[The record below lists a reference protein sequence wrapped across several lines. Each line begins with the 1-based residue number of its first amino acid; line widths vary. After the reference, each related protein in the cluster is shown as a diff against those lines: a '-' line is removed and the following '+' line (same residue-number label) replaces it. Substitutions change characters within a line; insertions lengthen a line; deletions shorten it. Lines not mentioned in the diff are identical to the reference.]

1 MNLVVI
7 IVAALSSS
15 LALIAYRLRQNRTL
29 PGDVPLRTSRL
40 LQVGASP
47 RVADLL
53 ARGGRLSAI
62 KAYRH
67 EHQVGLRER
76 KEELERLERVLR
88 HLPSAKLH
96 RCADRL

>member
-40 LQVGASP
+40 LQAGASP

-53 ARGGRLSAI
+53 ARGDRISAI
-62 KAYRH
+62 KAYRQ
-67 EHQVGLRER
+67 EHQVGLREAK
-76 KEELERLERVLR
+76 KEIARLERVLFR
-88 HLPSAKLH
+88 NVLSKLIG
-96 RCADRL
+96 LLS